1 MLFASPQTSRLRP
14 NSPGPIRG
22 FQIYAV
28 IEDDYLVIVRSEMS
42 TEISHIL
49 FRAIVTA
56 TKWLTSGLA
65 EPASRASASESCFLV
80 SLNRGPTDDAS
91 FRSRESTEPA
101 ASRYIAFTDVQ
112 IFSSNACSSFG
123 MVTPSCVFSAMVTE

>member
-28 IEDDYLVIVRSEMS
+28 VEEYYLVIVRSEMS

-80 SLNRGPTDDAS
+80 SLNLGPTDDAS
-91 FRSRESTEPA
+91 LRSRESTAPT
-101 ASRYIAFTDVQ
+101 ASLYMAFTDVP
-112 IFSSNACSSFG
+112 IFSSNPCSSFG
-123 MVTPSCVFSAMVTE
+123 MVTPHWVFSAIVTE